1 MSRFSI
7 GFFLIHFEKR
17 PDLENKKCDENVS
30 KNDPVTILIQFIYS
44 QIQIDSKAILEPRI
58 I

>member
-1 MSRFSI
+1 
-7 GFFLIHFEKR
+7 
-17 PDLENKKCDENVS
+17 ENKKCDENVS

>member
-1 MSRFSI
+1 MRRFSI

-17 PDLENKKCDENVS
+17 PDLENKKSDENVS
-30 KNDPVTILIQFIYS
+30 KNDPVTIWLQFIYP
-44 QIQIDSKAILEPRI
+44 QIQIDSRAILEPRI

>member
-7 GFFLIHFEKR
+7 GFFLIHFEKT
-17 PDLENKKCDENVS
+17 PDLENKKSDENVS
-30 KNDPVTILIQFIYS
+30 KNDPVTIWLQFIYS
-44 QIQIDSKAILEPRI
+44 QIQIDSRAILEPRI